1 MFKKTFMLI
10 LLLLVMSLV
19 VTLVFDMIFVLL
31 RIEPNIAVLPIVW
44 AVTALYVGRIYANTY
59 KTDFSKNLKIKIILY
74 YFVVL
79 LAIILGVLAYT
90 CEIPDLAQ
98 LTVFIPASI
107 VPVLL
112 MVIGAFCMYPALGLG
127 YQIELKLLEKEGKKR
142 EP

>member
-59 KTDFSKNLKIKIILY
+59 KTDFSKNLKIKIIL
-74 YFVVL
+74 